1 MDALAKIFS
10 SNKTKTNVSPDGGA
24 PDTVGT
30 TVAHT
35 PVGNAQTPASEVP
48 ESTALD
54 SGKHRDSAV
63 HEMKSGVGAPPP
75 ESTDANPPDEGRT
88 LEGYLEEALGVAEA
102 ARKEVCR
109 CAMFS

>member
-35 PVGNAQTPASEVP
+35 ATVVSEVN
-48 ESTALD
+48 
-54 SGKHRDSAV
+54 AV
-63 HEMKSGVGAPPP
+63 A
-75 ESTDANPPDEGRT
+75 
-88 LEGYLEEALGVAEA
+88 
-102 ARKEVCR
+102 
-109 CAMFS
+109 

>member
-35 PVGNAQTPASEVP
+35 KPLAKDAFRKARDASG
-48 ESTALD
+48 LI
-54 SGKHRDSAV
+54 
-63 HEMKSGVGAPPP
+63 
-75 ESTDANPPDEGRT
+75 
-88 LEGYLEEALGVAEA
+88 
-102 ARKEVCR
+102 
-109 CAMFS
+109 